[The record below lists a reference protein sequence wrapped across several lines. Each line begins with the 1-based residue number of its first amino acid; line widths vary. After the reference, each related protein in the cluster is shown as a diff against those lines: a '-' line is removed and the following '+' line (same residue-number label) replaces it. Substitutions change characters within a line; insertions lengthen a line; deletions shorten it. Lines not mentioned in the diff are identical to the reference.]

1 MVRLQ
6 RPIPLVIPALL
17 VVVLTASVVT
27 TAAQQSILEGRAL
40 LDEYCVTCHNE
51 RRMTAGLSLDQLDL
65 QDVGRNAQI
74 WEKVVRK
81 LRGGSMPPINMP
93 RPSPQT
99 ADAFVASLEMAI
111 DRAALAAPDP
121 GRPIVHRLNRTEY
134 TNATRDLLAVDIDAD
149 ALLPADESGFGF
161 DNIADVLSL
170 SPGLLERYLSAARK
184 VSRLAVG
191 DPAMRPVVATISIAG
206 AQLQSD
212 RMSEDLPFGSRGG
225 TAFRHYFPLD
235 GEYALRIHLHRS
247 VLAGTIHGFARR
259 EEIDVRL
266 DGERVELFAV
276 GGRLTPEAAAVVNA
290 LAGVSGASRVGRDGP
305 AGSLTQAQAVLA
317 NPRTADAGL
326 ETRFRVRAGTHV
338 VGVTFRKTNAAPEG
352 LAPAD
357 MPVRS
362 VSFSDGDRNA
372 RMSIDKVDITGPF
385 DATLPDDTPSRQR
398 IFVCRPTDAADAEP
412 CARTILKNLARRA
425 YRRPVSDPDIEPLL
439 GFYRAR
445 AEQSFD
451 AGIQYALQRLLVS
464 PEFLFRIQA
473 DPVDFPQ
480 GVGYRLSDV
489 ALASRLSFFLWS
501 SIPDD
506 ELLDLAE
513 AGQLSTP
520 TVLEGQVQRM
530 LADPRAKAL
539 VTNFTGQWLHLR
551 NMLAVTPDPH
561 RFPEFNDTL
570 RDAFRR
576 ETELFFEYQI
586 SEDRSV
592 VELLTADY
600 TFVNEPLARHY
611 GIPNIYGSRFRRV
624 TLDNPSRAGLLGH
637 ASILTVTS
645 DSTRTSPV
653 KRGKWLLDN
662 LLGTPPPPPPPD
674 VPALPEDDEGTR
686 PTSVRERLEQH
697 RRNPACA
704 SCHATMDPLGFAL
717 ENFDAVG
724 RWRQDEAGTP
734 VDASGSLPDGTTFS
748 GPSELRELLEQRQT
762 QFVGTVIEKLL
773 TYALGR
779 GIEFHDMPAVRTIA
793 RQAASNDYRWSA
805 LVLGVVKSVPFQM
818 KRSAG
823 S

>member
-1 MVRLQ
+1 MRFKHRHIAV
-6 RPIPLVIPALL
+6 VPAVL
-17 VVVLTASVVT
+17 VVVVTTSVVT
-27 TAAQQSILEGRAL
+27 TEQVSVPEGRTL
-40 LDEYCVTCHNE
+40 LDQYCVTCHNAG
-51 RRMTAGLSLDQLDL
+51 RSTAGLSLDQLDL
-65 QDVGRNAQI
+65 ENVGRNAQT

-93 RPSPQT
+93 RPSQQ
-99 ADAFVASLEMAI
+99 AAEAFVASLEMAI
-111 DRAALAAPDP
+111 DLAAAAAPNP
-121 GRPIVHRLNRTEY
+121 GRSTVHRLNRTEY

-191 DPAMRPVVATISIAG
+191 DPAMRPAVTTISISG
-206 AQLQSD
+206 AQLQND

-259 EEIDVRL
+259 EQIDVRV
-266 DGERVELFAV
+266 DGERIELFAV
-276 GGRLTPEAAAVVNA
+276 GGRLTRAAAAVVDA
-290 LAGVSGASRVGRDGP
+290 LAGVSGVSRVESGEAATR
-305 AGSLTQAQAVLA
+305 LTRAQAVLA
-317 NPRTADAGL
+317 DPRTADAGL

-352 LAPAD
+352 LGPAD
-357 MPVRS
+357 LPVRS
-362 VSFSDGDRNA
+362 VSFSDGNRNA
-372 RMSIDKVDITGPF
+372 RMSIDKIDITGPY
-385 DATLPDDTPSRQR
+385 DATLPDDTPSRER
-398 IFVCRPTDAADAEP
+398 IFVCRPTGAADAEP
-412 CARTILKNLARRA
+412 CARTILAHIARRA

-473 DPVDFPQ
+473 DPVDLPQ
-480 GVGYRLSDV
+480 GVAYRLSDV
-489 ALASRLSFFLWS
+489 ALASQLSFFLWS

-513 AGQLSTP
+513 AGRLSTP
-520 TVLEGQVQRM
+520 AVLEEQVRRM
-530 LADPRAKAL
+530 LGDPRAKAL

-551 NMLAVTPDPH
+551 NMQAVTPDPH

-576 ETELFFEYQI
+576 ETELFFEHQI
-586 SEDRSV
+586 SEDHSV
-592 VELLTADY
+592 MELLTADY
-600 TFVNEPLARHY
+600 TFVNETLARHY
-611 GIPNIYGSRFRRV
+611 GIPNIYGSHFRRV
-624 TLDNPSRAGLLGH
+624 MLDDPSRAGLLGH

-662 LLGTPPPPPPPD
+662 LLGTPPPQPPD
-674 VPALPEDDEGTR
+674 VPALPDVDAGDR

-724 RWRQDEAGTP
+724 HWRQEEAGTP
-734 VDASGSLPDGTTFS
+734 VDASGALPDGTTFS
-748 GPSELRELLEQRQT
+748 GPIELRELLKQRQT

-793 RQAASNDYRWSA
+793 RQAAANDYRWSA

-823 S
+823 L

>member
-6 RPIPLVIPALL
+6 HPTTLVVPALP

-27 TAAQQSILEGRAL
+27 TAAQQSVLEGRAL

-65 QDVGRNAQI
+65 EDVGRNAQI

-191 DPAMRPVVATISIAG
+191 DPAMRPVVATISISG

-290 LAGVSGASRVGRDGP
+290 LAGVSGASRVERDGP

-385 DATLPDDTPSRQR
+385 DATLPDDTLSRQR

-445 AEQSFD
+445 GAELRC
-451 AGIQYALQRLLVS
+451 G
-464 PEFLFRIQA
+464 
-473 DPVDFPQ
+473 DPVCPAAAPGLT
-480 GVGYRLSDV
+480 GVSVPYPGRSSRLASGCRLS
-489 ALASRLSFFLWS
+489 
-501 SIPDD
+501 P
-506 ELLDLAE
+506 
-513 AGQLSTP
+513 
-520 TVLEGQVQRM
+520 QR
-530 LADPRAKAL
+530 R
-539 VTNFTGQWLHLR
+539 
-551 NMLAVTPDPH
+551 
-561 RFPEFNDTL
+561 
-570 RDAFRR
+570 
-576 ETELFFEYQI
+576 
-586 SEDRSV
+586 
-592 VELLTADY
+592 
-600 TFVNEPLARHY
+600 
-611 GIPNIYGSRFRRV
+611 
-624 TLDNPSRAGLLGH
+624 RAGLT
-637 ASILTVTS
+637 AV
-645 DSTRTSPV
+645 V
-653 KRGKWLLDN
+653 
-662 LLGTPPPPPPPD
+662 
-674 VPALPEDDEGTR
+674 LP
-686 PTSVRERLEQH
+686 LEQYS
-697 RRNPACA
+697 RR
-704 SCHATMDPLGFAL
+704 
-717 ENFDAVG
+717 
-724 RWRQDEAGTP
+724 
-734 VDASGSLPDGTTFS
+734 
-748 GPSELRELLEQRQT
+748 
-762 QFVGTVIEKLL
+762 
-773 TYALGR
+773 
-779 GIEFHDMPAVRTIA
+779 
-793 RQAASNDYRWSA
+793 
-805 LVLGVVKSVPFQM
+805 
-818 KRSAG
+818 
-823 S
+823 

>member
-1 MVRLQ
+1 M
-6 RPIPLVIPALL
+6 
-17 VVVLTASVVT
+17 
-27 TAAQQSILEGRAL
+27 
-40 LDEYCVTCHNE
+40 
-51 RRMTAGLSLDQLDL
+51 
-65 QDVGRNAQI
+65 
-74 WEKVVRK
+74 
-81 LRGGSMPPINMP
+81 
-93 RPSPQT
+93 
-99 ADAFVASLEMAI
+99 
-111 DRAALAAPDP
+111 
-121 GRPIVHRLNRTEY
+121 
-134 TNATRDLLAVDIDAD
+134 
-149 ALLPADESGFGF
+149 
-161 DNIADVLSL
+161 
-170 SPGLLERYLSAARK
+170 
-184 VSRLAVG
+184 
-191 DPAMRPVVATISIAG
+191 
-206 AQLQSD
+206 
-212 RMSEDLPFGSRGG
+212 
-225 TAFRHYFPLD
+225 
-235 GEYALRIHLHRS
+235 
-247 VLAGTIHGFARR
+247 
-259 EEIDVRL
+259 
-266 DGERVELFAV
+266 
-276 GGRLTPEAAAVVNA
+276 
-290 LAGVSGASRVGRDGP
+290 
-305 AGSLTQAQAVLA
+305 
-317 NPRTADAGL
+317 
-326 ETRFRVRAGTHV
+326 
-338 VGVTFRKTNAAPEG
+338 
-352 LAPAD
+352 
-357 MPVRS
+357 
-362 VSFSDGDRNA
+362 
-372 RMSIDKVDITGPF
+372 
-385 DATLPDDTPSRQR
+385 
-398 IFVCRPTDAADAEP
+398 
-412 CARTILKNLARRA
+412 
-425 YRRPVSDPDIEPLL
+425 
-439 GFYRAR
+439 
-445 AEQSFD
+445 
-451 AGIQYALQRLLVS
+451 
-464 PEFLFRIQA
+464 
-473 DPVDFPQ
+473 PQ
-480 GVGYRLSDV
+480 GVAYRLSDV

-520 TVLEGQVQRM
+520 AVLEGQVQRM

-611 GIPNIYGSRFRRV
+611 GIPNIYGSRFRHV
-624 TLDNPSRAGLLGH
+624 TLDNPSRAWLLGH

>member
-1 MVRLQ
+1 MRFKHRHIAV
-6 RPIPLVIPALL
+6 VPAVL
-17 VVVLTASVVT
+17 VVVVTTSVVT
-27 TAAQQSILEGRAL
+27 TEQVSVPEGRTL
-40 LDEYCVTCHNE
+40 LDQYCVTCHNAG
-51 RRMTAGLSLDQLDL
+51 RSTAGLSLDQLDL
-65 QDVGRNAQI
+65 ENVGRNAQT

-93 RPSPQT
+93 RPSQQ
-99 ADAFVASLEMAI
+99 AAEAFVASLEMAI
-111 DRAALAAPDP
+111 DLAAAAAPNP
-121 GRPIVHRLNRTEY
+121 GRSTVHRLNRTEY

-191 DPAMRPVVATISIAG
+191 DPAMRPAVTTISISG
-206 AQLQSD
+206 AQLQND

-259 EEIDVRL
+259 EQIDVRV
-266 DGERVELFAV
+266 DGERIELFAV
-276 GGRLTPEAAAVVNA
+276 GGRLTRAAAAVVDA
-290 LAGVSGASRVGRDGP
+290 LAGVSGVSRVESGVAATR
-305 AGSLTQAQAVLA
+305 LTRAQAVLA
-317 NPRTADAGL
+317 DPRTADAGL

-352 LAPAD
+352 LGPAD
-357 MPVRS
+357 LPVRS
-362 VSFSDGDRNA
+362 VSFSDGNRNA
-372 RMSIDKVDITGPF
+372 RMSIDKIDITGPY
-385 DATLPDDTPSRQR
+385 DATLPDDTPSRER
-398 IFVCRPTDAADAEP
+398 IFVCRPTGAADAEP
-412 CARTILKNLARRA
+412 CARTILAHIARRA

-451 AGIQYALQRLLVS
+451 AGIHYALQRLLVS

-473 DPVDFPQ
+473 DPVDLPQ
-480 GVGYRLSDV
+480 GVAYRLSDV
-489 ALASRLSFFLWS
+489 ALASQLSFFLWS

-513 AGQLSTP
+513 AGRLSTP
-520 TVLEGQVQRM
+520 AVLEEQVRRM
-530 LADPRAKAL
+530 LGDPRAKAL

-551 NMLAVTPDPH
+551 NMQAVTPDPH

-576 ETELFFEYQI
+576 ETELFFEHQI
-586 SEDRSV
+586 SEDHSV
-592 VELLTADY
+592 MELLTADY
-600 TFVNEPLARHY
+600 TFVNETLARHY
-611 GIPNIYGSRFRRV
+611 GIPNIYGSHFRRV
-624 TLDNPSRAGLLGH
+624 MLDDPSRAGLLGH

-662 LLGTPPPPPPPD
+662 LLGTPPPPD
-674 VPALPEDDEGTR
+674 VPALPDVDAGDR

-704 SCHATMDPLGFAL
+704 SCHTTMDPLGFAL

-724 RWRQDEAGTP
+724 HWRQEEAGTP
-734 VDASGSLPDGTTFS
+734 VDASGALPDGTTFS
-748 GPSELRELLEQRQT
+748 GPIELRELLKQRQT

-793 RQAASNDYRWSA
+793 RQAAANDYRWSA

-823 S
+823 L

>member
-1 MVRLQ
+1 MRFKHRHIAV
-6 RPIPLVIPALL
+6 VPAVL
-17 VVVLTASVVT
+17 VVVVTTSVVT
-27 TAAQQSILEGRAL
+27 TEQVSVPEGRTL
-40 LDEYCVTCHNE
+40 LDQYCVTCHNAG
-51 RRMTAGLSLDQLDL
+51 RSTAGLSLDQLDL
-65 QDVGRNAQI
+65 ENVGRNAQT

-93 RPSPQT
+93 RPSQQ
-99 ADAFVASLEMAI
+99 AAEAFVASLEMAI
-111 DRAALAAPDP
+111 DLAAAAAPNP
-121 GRPIVHRLNRTEY
+121 GRSTVHRLNRTEY

-191 DPAMRPVVATISIAG
+191 DPAMRPAVTTISISG
-206 AQLQSD
+206 AQLQND

-259 EEIDVRL
+259 EQIDVRV
-266 DGERVELFAV
+266 DGERIELFAV
-276 GGRLTPEAAAVVNA
+276 GGRLTRAAAAVVDA
-290 LAGVSGASRVGRDGP
+290 LAGVSGVSRVESGEAATR
-305 AGSLTQAQAVLA
+305 LTRAQAVLA
-317 NPRTADAGL
+317 DPRTADAGL

-352 LAPAD
+352 LGPAD
-357 MPVRS
+357 LPVRS
-362 VSFSDGDRNA
+362 VSFSDGNRNA
-372 RMSIDKVDITGPF
+372 RMSIDKIDITGPY
-385 DATLPDDTPSRQR
+385 DATLPDDTPSRER
-398 IFVCRPTDAADAEP
+398 IFVCRPTGAADAEP
-412 CARTILKNLARRA
+412 CARTILAHIARRA
-425 YRRPVSDPDIEPLL
+425 YRRPVSDPDIAPLL

-473 DPVDFPQ
+473 DPVDLPQ
-480 GVGYRLSDV
+480 GVAYRLSDV
-489 ALASRLSFFLWS
+489 ALASQLSFFLWS

-513 AGQLSTP
+513 AGRLSTP
-520 TVLEGQVQRM
+520 AVLEEQVRRM
-530 LADPRAKAL
+530 LGDPRAKAL

-551 NMLAVTPDPH
+551 NMQAVTPDPH

-576 ETELFFEYQI
+576 ETELFFEHQI
-586 SEDRSV
+586 SEDHSV
-592 VELLTADY
+592 MELLTADY
-600 TFVNEPLARHY
+600 TFVNETLARHY
-611 GIPNIYGSRFRRV
+611 GIPNIYGSHFRRV
-624 TLDNPSRAGLLGH
+624 MLDDPSRAGLLGH

-674 VPALPEDDEGTR
+674 VPALPDVDAGDR

-724 RWRQDEAGTP
+724 HWRQEEAGTP
-734 VDASGSLPDGTTFS
+734 VDASGALPDGTTFS
-748 GPSELRELLEQRQT
+748 GPIELRELLKQRQT
-762 QFVGTVIEKLL
+762 QFVGTVIEKLF

-793 RQAASNDYRWSA
+793 RQAAANDYRWSA

-823 S
+823 L